1 MRDTVIKLL
10 TMLLVAFSVASGS
23 PDAHE
28 ILIQSV
34 KVTEM
39 NWIEAPNYSFTRA
52 DTKTN
57 RDHPPVKVVHEVRM
71 IEGSPYLKII
81 EEDGPLTMRRQAEED
96 QKLQGEMAK
105 RSQESLREREKR
117 TAKYRAERNRDHAIL
132 MELADAFNYHVTGE
146 QKVDGHDAWVLC
158 GTPKAGYIPKSA
170 EAKVLSGMTVNFWV
184 DKGSYQWLRIEATV
198 EKPVTLY
205 GWLAKVGLGT
215 KFILEQAP
223 VSAKLWLPKHFNI
236 QVNASALGFLNRNF
250 THDEIYLDYQPT
262 PSLQA
267 QSGTTVP
274 RKN

>member
-1 MRDTVIKLL
+1 
-10 TMLLVAFSVASGS
+10 MLPVAFSVASGS

-57 RDHPPVKVVHEVRM
+57 RDRPPVKVVYEVRM

-81 EEDGPLTMRRQAEED
+81 EEDGPFTVRLQAEED
-96 QKLQGEMAK
+96 QKLQEEMAK
-105 RSQESLREREKR
+105 RSRESLREREKR
-117 TAKYRAERNRDHAIL
+117 TAKYLAERNRDHAIL
-132 MELADAFNYHVTGE
+132 MELADAFDYQVIGE
-146 QKVDGHDAWVLC
+146 QTVDGHDAWVLC
-158 GTPKAGYIPKSA
+158 GTPRAGYIPKSS
-170 EAKVLSGMTVNFWV
+170 EAKVLSGMAVNFWI
-184 DKGSYQWLRIEATV
+184 DKSSYQWLRIEATV
-198 EKPVTLY
+198 KKPVTLY

-215 KFILEQAP
+215 KITLEQAP
-223 VSAKLWLPKHFNI
+223 VSAELWLPKHFNI
-236 QVNASALGFLNRNF
+236 QVNASALGFLNRSF
-250 THDEIYLDYQPT
+250 THDEIYRDYQPT

-274 RKN
+274 HD